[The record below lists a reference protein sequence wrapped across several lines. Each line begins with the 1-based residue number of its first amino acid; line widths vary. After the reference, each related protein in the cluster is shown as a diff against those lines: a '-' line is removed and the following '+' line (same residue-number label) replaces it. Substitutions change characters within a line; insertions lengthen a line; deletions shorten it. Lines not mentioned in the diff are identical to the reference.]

1 MSSTTS
7 CHNCLREVPIDS
19 TWEEIIDGRT
29 VYVCDN
35 TDEECQILKPIIAA
49 QRVEQARRKRVRK
62 LQQEYWYSKMTR
74 DEKKTFDRLPPFS
87 ALVKVP
93 YYGDTCRPY
102 ASMPAV
108 FVAPST
114 RKTYSYGAS
123 HETGLPVWGYE
134 IEEVR
139 DAILD
144 VYDRV
149 VAGELVGLKTRPAAF
164 GEEFELQKTFERPA
178 VPRADEEAPYLL
190 AVVAKAKAEEKPLV
204 PPPPVSTKKA
214 RKESVADNSDDDF
227 DMSFMIGGRGKPKPK
242 A

>member
-149 VAGELVGLKTRPAAF
+149 VAGE
-164 GEEFELQKTFERPA
+164 EFELQKTFERQPFLA
-178 VPRADEEAPYLL
+178 RMRRRLICLRSSQRPKQKRSPLCRRLL
-190 AVVAKAKAEEKPLV
+190 FRLKRLARSRLLTTAMMI
-204 PPPPVSTKKA
+204 ST
-214 RKESVADNSDDDF
+214 
-227 DMSFMIGGRGKPKPK
+227 
-242 A
+242 